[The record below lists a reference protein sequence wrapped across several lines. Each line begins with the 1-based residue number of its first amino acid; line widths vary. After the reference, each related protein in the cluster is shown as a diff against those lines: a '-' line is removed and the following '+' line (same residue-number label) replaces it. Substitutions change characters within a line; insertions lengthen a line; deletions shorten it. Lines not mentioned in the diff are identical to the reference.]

1 MARESL
7 PVSDFTQIPATSI
20 IALVPK
26 NDSTSPVKY
35 HRTMRSTLP

>member
-1 MARESL
+1 MASASL

-26 NDSTSPVKY
+26 KDSTRPAKY
-35 HRTMRSTLP
+35 QRTTS